1 MKYEICYIDKT
12 NRKKFQQHLDTFSEF
27 QEFRKRYA
35 ELYQNQGAFYID
47 GVSVYRS
54 HKDELHEIILINKEK
69 KSLLMYKSTK
79 DGIEDLMSLLLGAH
93 LKVLDSSLYYD
104 DWDESPEDK

>member
-1 MKYEICYIDKT
+1 MKYQICYIDKT
-12 NRKKFQQHLDTFSEF
+12 GKNFPQKLEEFSEF
-27 QEFRKRYA
+27 QEFRNKYLQLRQKP
-35 ELYQNQGAFYID
+35 LAFFVE

-54 HKDELHEIILINKEK
+54 NKDELHEIILINKEK

-79 DGIEDLMSLLLGAH
+79 EGIEDLMSLLLGAH

-104 DWDESPEDK
+104 EWDES